1 MNHLILLI
9 VALSALLA
17 LSACGADGYPVPP
30 STTTSAGVTVGTNGV
45 QTSGSVVRTTGS
57 VSIGVGFGR

>member
-1 MNHLILLI
+1 MKHPILFA

-17 LSACGADGYPVPP
+17 LSACGADGDPVAPT
-30 STTTSAGVTVGTNGV
+30 TTTSAGVTVGTNGV
-45 QTSGSVVRTTGS
+45 QTSGSVVRTTGN